1 MARISKRTI
10 DDLIASGAPG
20 DVMRDDDVKGFQA
33 RLNGDRTVS
42 YRVEYRAGRGR
53 GFPVRRIVLGKH
65 GTFTPDQARIFARK
79 TLAGVVGGDDPAAE
93 RANRR
98 KEITVADIL
107 RNALAT
113 HWRAKRKPSTVRNFT
128 HTIEHSLIPAFGAK
142 RLSELTRADVKAWHA
157 KQSHRPRQ
165 ANLDV
170 AILRKALNLAVDD
183 ELIEENAA
191 TRVEP
196 YPEQKR
202 DRVPSDA
209 ELTAILKAL
218 DAAPIRRQA
227 ALLFKLLLFTGARTS
242 EWRTAQWAWIDGDG
256 RTLRL
261 PDAKAGG
268 RPVPLST
275 AAQALLSKAPRKSR
289 FIVPDDEGV
298 APLPAATVSRAWEAV
313 RSAAGVPDLR
323 VHDLRHGF
331 ATRGATLGASAVI
344 LRDALGHKTLAMTGR
359 YVSRQDEPVR
369 ELAERIGS
377 QISSLRSVRGKVVSL
392 KRAPR

>member
-1 MARISKRTI
+1 VA
-10 DDLIASGAPG
+10 
-20 DVMRDDDVKGFQA
+20 
-33 RLNGDRTVS
+33 
-42 YRVEYRAGRGR
+42 
-53 GFPVRRIVLGKH
+53 
-65 GTFTPDQARIFARK
+65 
-79 TLAGVVGGDDPAAE
+79 GDDPAAE

-98 KEITVADIL
+98 KEITVADVL

-113 HWRAKRKPSTVRNFT
+113 HCRVKSKPSTIRNFA
-128 HTIEHSLIPAFGAK
+128 HTIEHSLVPAFGAK
-142 RLSELTRADVKAWHA
+142 RLSELGRVDVRAWHA
-157 KQSHRPRQ
+157 KQAHRPRQ
-165 ANLDV
+165 ANLDL

-183 ELIEENAA
+183 GLIEENVA

-209 ELTAILKAL
+209 ELIAILKAL

-227 ALLFKLLLFTGARTS
+227 TLLFKLLLLTGARTGK
-242 EWRTAQWAWIDGDG
+242 WRTAEWAWIDLDG

-261 PDAKAGG
+261 PDAKTGG
-268 RPVPLST
+268 PPVPLSS
-275 AAQALLSKAPRKSR
+275 AVQALLSKAPRKSR
-289 FIVPDDEGV
+289 FIVPDDDFA
-298 APLPAATVSRAWEAV
+298 APLPAATVSHAWEAV
-313 RSAAGVPDLR
+313 RTAAGIPDLR

-331 ATRGATLGASAVI
+331 ATRGAALGASAVI

-377 QISSLRSVRGKVVSL
+377 QISSLRYQGPANQGAAKSSASRGRRDEG
-392 KRAPR
+392 RA